1 MAKEPN
7 ISQTNADDVT
17 SFPPVVAVLGHVDH
31 GKTTLLD
38 AIRKTSLAD
47 REKGGITQA
56 IGASSITFLHEGQ
69 QRSITFIDTPGH
81 EAFGQMRGRGAQ
93 AADIALLIVSVVDGV
108 KPQTRE
114 SIKVLQESKTPFIVV
129 LTKSDLPNKN
139 IEKTKQEILRENIQ
153 LEGYGGDTPVIEV
166 SAKTRHNIQELLDL
180 ILLLFVM
187 HKTPAYEKEIS
198 STAPLQAIVI
208 ESKLDTKAGPKA
220 TIVVKNG
227 SMTVREEY
235 QVNGE
240 IFKVRSLINDL
251 GQQLKTVSVGEAVVV
266 FGFQKVP
273 LVGSLLTQGDHAEA
287 EKEPTL
293 PDQQLQRDM
302 IYHKKDKT
310 EGLSVVLIADTQGS
324 LEAIENA
331 LPEGIK
337 VLTQKT
343 GDVTEADILHAKS
356 TGSIVI
362 SFGIKVKPEIERFA
376 FTEKVLVRNY
386 DIIYELLDELS
397 DALEGKLLSQME
409 QVYGQA
415 KVLAKFPFEK
425 TFAFGVSVEDGRIAR
440 GDKIRIQRGEEEI
453 VGECTIQSLRI
464 GKNSTSKVEKGHEA
478 GIILNPE
485 LDIHVGDVLISHS

>member
-1 MAKEPN
+1 MAKVPT
-7 ISQTNADDVT
+7 ISKKSADVIT

-38 AIRKTSLAD
+38 AIRKTSIAA

-56 IGASSITFLHEGQ
+56 IGASSVTFLHEGE

-93 AADIALLIVSVVDGV
+93 AADIALLIVSAVDGV

-139 IEKTKQEILRENIQ
+139 VEKAKQELLKEDIQ
-153 LEGYGGDTPVIEV
+153 LENYGGDTPVIEV
-166 SAKTRHNIQELLDL
+166 SAKTQHNIQELLDL

-187 HKTPAYEKEIS
+187 NKEADYDKKIS
-198 STAPLQAIVI
+198 SEAPLQAIVI
-208 ESKLDTKAGPKA
+208 EARLDNKAGPKA
-220 TIVVKNG
+220 TVVIKNG
-227 SMTVREEY
+227 SIIVREEEK
-235 QVNGE
+235 VDGE
-240 IFKVRSLINDL
+240 IFKVRSLLNDL
-251 GQQLKTVSVGEAVVV
+251 GQQVKKATVGDAVAV

-273 LVGSLLTQGDHAEA
+273 AVGSIVSGASQNEP
-287 EKEPTL
+287 EKAVAAPE
-293 PDQQLQRDM
+293 LQREM
-302 IYHKKDKT
+302 IYQKKKQE

-343 GDVTEADILHAKS
+343 GGVTEADVLHAKS

-362 SFGIKVKPEIERFA
+362 SFATKVKPEIERFA
-376 FTEKVLVRNY
+376 FIEKVLVRNY
-386 DIIYELLDELS
+386 DVIYELLDELS

-415 KVLAKFPFEK
+415 KVQAKFPFEK
-425 TFAFGVSVEDGRIAR
+425 IFAFGVSVSEGRIAR
-440 GDKIRIQRGEEEI
+440 GDKIRIQRDDKI
-453 VGECTIQSLRI
+453 IGECTIQSLRI
-464 GKNSTSKVEKGHEA
+464 AKNATSKVEKGHEA
-478 GIILNPE
+478 GIILTPE
-485 LDIHVGDVLISHS
+485 LDIQIGDVLISHS